1 MNFLNILQ
9 TNLVFLLLCIG
20 ILGLLMGSFLNVVIL
35 RLPIMLERQWTRDCE
50 LQLNG
55 FSKLS
60 TQPKFNL
67 LAPRS
72 RCPSCHHQISW
83 IENIPM
89 FSYVVLRGRCRHCDK
104 AISIQYPLVEIC
116 TAILSVA
123 CAYVYGP
130 SLQTIAA
137 LLLIWGLIAL
147 AVIDFNTSLLPDNLT
162 LPLLWLG
169 LIANS
174 FELFC
179 SLEDSL
185 YGAVF
190 GYLSLWLV
198 FQAFK
203 FITDKE
209 GMGYGDFK
217 LLAALGAWLGMSYI
231 IPIIFISSII
241 GSIVGVSL
249 IISKRLTSN
258 TAIPFGPYLV
268 LAGLVCL
275 LLSNHVK
282 SLFNIL

>member
-1 MNFLNILQ
+1 MSFLNILQ
-9 TNLVFLLLCIG
+9 TNLVFLLFCVG
-20 ILGLLMGSFLNVVIL
+20 ILGLLMGSFLNVVIY
-35 RLPIMLERQWTRDCE
+35 RLPIMLERQWTHDCE

-60 TQPKFNL
+60 AQPKFNL
-67 LAPRS
+67 LTPRS
-72 RCPSCHHQISW
+72 RCPSCHHKISW
-83 IENIPM
+83 IENIPV
-89 FSYVVLRGRCRHCDK
+89 FSYVVLRGRCRHCDH
-104 AISIQYPLVEIC
+104 AISIQYPLIEIC
-116 TAILSVA
+116 TAILSVT

-137 LLLIWGLIAL
+137 LVLIWGLIAL

-217 LLAALGAWLGMSYI
+217 LLAALGAWLGMAYI
-231 IPIIFISSII
+231 IPIIFISSIV

>member
-1 MNFLNILQ
+1 MSFLNILQ
-9 TNLVFLLLCIG
+9 TNLVFLLFCVG

-35 RLPIMLERQWTRDCE
+35 RLPIMLERQWTHDCE
-50 LQLNG
+50 LQLNR

-60 TQPKFNL
+60 AQPKFNL
-67 LAPRS
+67 LTPRS
-72 RCPSCHHQISW
+72 RCPSCHHKISW
-83 IENIPM
+83 IENIPV
-89 FSYVVLRGRCRHCDK
+89 FSYVVLRGRCRHCDH
-104 AISIQYPLVEIC
+104 AISIQYPLIEIC

-137 LLLIWGLIAL
+137 LVLIWGLIAL

-217 LLAALGAWLGMSYI
+217 LLAALGAWLGMAYI
-231 IPIIFISSII
+231 IPIIFISSIV